1 MTDATNPVETSS
13 NMQPR
18 SLPRRWCTLT
28 RCYITSSFI
37 GNSVHLLLRH
47 TTYIPQKGKAIP
59 LHAWTGPKGSRRL
72 RLPISKQLAHE
83 GGNVVSLT
91 HRPPLHTGNIPGTH
105 FCWRLSRP
113 HGNSAAGRIMLVK
126 KFSDTIGNR
135 TLDLPACNAVPQAT
149 ALRRDPVREWSDVFS
164 AWIIDGNNIGK
175 IFFPK
180 LVHLSQASM
189 WNSKSFYKV
198 VCFNSCLK

>member
-1 MTDATNPVETSS
+1 MTIILNLTELYIYPKKLKQSHNRPG
-13 NMQPR
+13 Q
-18 SLPRRWCTLT
+18 TL
-28 RCYITSSFI
+28 RVP
-37 GNSVHLLLRH
+37 G
-47 TTYIPQKGKAIP
+47 G
-59 LHAWTGPKGSRRL
+59 WGS
-72 RLPISKQLAHE
+72 PISRKSAHE
-83 GGNVVSLT
+83 GSNVVSLT
-91 HRPPLHTGNIPGTH
+91 HRPPLPPGNIPGTH

-113 HGNSAAGRIMLVK
+113 QGHSAAGRIMLMK
-126 KFSDTIGNR
+126 KSSDTIGNR